1 MGPSRERLLE
11 AMIRVVGEN
20 GYRATSVADVIAEA
34 DSSRATFY
42 KYFADKHDC
51 FLAAYDMLVE
61 RVFEEVISGC
71 DASQPWLERVT
82 AGLSRIVELFAQDP
96 ELARTA
102 VVEVA
107 GAGAEARKRH
117 SEALARLSQFMD
129 AADQELAG
137 GEELPVN
144 TSLMAAGAVA
154 GLIFDELQAGR
165 AAELPRLLPELVFA
179 LLVPYIGPRAAAE
192 EMRRTVTPSSPR

>member
-1 MGPSRERLLE
+1 MGSSRERLLE
-11 AMIRVVGEN
+11 AMVRIVGEN
-20 GYRATSVADVIAEA
+20 GYGATSVADVVAEA

-42 KYFADKHDC
+42 KHFADKHDC

-61 RVFEEVISGC
+61 RVFEEVTSGC
-71 DASQPWLERVT
+71 DASRPWMERVT
-82 AGLSRIVELFAQDP
+82 AGLSTIVELFAQDP

-107 GAGAEARKRH
+107 GAGADARRRN
-117 SEALARLSQFMD
+117 SEALARLSRFMD
-129 AADQELAG
+129 TDGEPAG
-137 GEELPVN
+137 GVELPAS

-165 AAELPRLLPELVFA
+165 AAELRSLLPELVFA

-192 EMRRTVTPSSPR
+192 EMRRTVVPSSR